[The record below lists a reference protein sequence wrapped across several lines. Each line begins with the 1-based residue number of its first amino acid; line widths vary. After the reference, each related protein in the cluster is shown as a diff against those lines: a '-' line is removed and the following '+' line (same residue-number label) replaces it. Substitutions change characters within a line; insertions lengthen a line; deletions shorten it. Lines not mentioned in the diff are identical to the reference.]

1 MIPFF
6 FSLTFLD
13 QKKYILDTINLSMV
27 ASVVSNVN
35 GLMVAGLHLFLRSQ
49 NSATYASSAEQE
61 RKKSIY
67 DPRDP
72 SDDRRGSNL
81 SLQPVRSP
89 KSQGRERCDSI
100 SALLHAADVEEGR
113 SIASPMSYG
122 AASRGP
128 VSPKLF
134 IPSNPTYPEPTQ
146 PPSETSPSQMRK
158 QSYSV
163 FPQESSPVAAAGV
176 LPATTYSPMTT
187 KPLRDTWKPPPIV
200 KPWASKGHKRDSSIV
215 STATVQIGIRLSNV
229 EDYIP
234 RKSTDTDVPDVP
246 EVPDIREMPTMPAL
260 LPSPL
265 AKFDSMPA
273 ADSSSSVYEDADI
286 ILSDPPRTRSIKESK
301 MKNLPPVPRSPAG
314 PLAVEVPK
322 AQPEKR
328 KSLGDEWVTLT
339 PAVYTPKEDFPQRT
353 LSNRSINTRKLPSP
367 MGVGFNNPGRSG
379 LSPKQAPPRPSP
391 SGSSTPLLN
400 TSTKADWI

>member
-1 MIPFF
+1 M
-6 FSLTFLD
+6 D
-13 QKKYILDTINLSMV
+13 QKKVIFDTINLAMM

-49 NSATYASSAEQE
+49 NNAPCNNPCEYE

-72 SDDRRGSNL
+72 SDDYRGSNL
-81 SLQPVRSP
+81 SLQPVKGSNSP
-89 KSQGRERCDSI
+89 GRERCDSI

-113 SIASPMSYG
+113 SVASLRSYG
-122 AASRGP
+122 AASRSP

-134 IPSNPTYPEPTQ
+134 IPSGPTYPEPTQ

-163 FPQESSPVAAAGV
+163 FPQDSSAVAEAGV
-176 LPATTYSPMTT
+176 LPATTYSPMTS
-187 KPLRDTWKPPPIV
+187 KPARDTWKPPPIV
-200 KPWASKGHKRDSSIV
+200 KPWTSRGHKRDSSIA

-246 EVPDIREMPTMPAL
+246 DVPDVNEMPPMPVIRS
-260 LPSPL
+260 SPL
-265 AKFDSMPA
+265 AKVDTMSEA
-273 ADSSSSVYEDADI
+273 EYYVSDYEDADI
-286 ILSDPPRTRSIKESK
+286 VLDDPPRRRSVSESR
-301 MKNLPPVPRSPAG
+301 MKRLPPVPKSPAG
-314 PLAVEVPK
+314 TSQK
-322 AQPEKR
+322 AAEPQAQQQQDER
-328 KSLGDEWVTLT
+328 ESLGEEWITLT
-339 PAVYTPKEDFPQRT
+339 PAVYTPKDEFPQRT
-353 LSNRSINTRKLPSP
+353 LSNRSNRSVNTRKLPSP
-367 MGVGFNNPGRSG
+367 MGVGFNNPGRG
-379 LSPKQAPPRPSP
+379 LSPKHPPPRPSA
-391 SGSSTPLLN
+391 SAATTPLAS